1 MSQNINVKIS
11 AYSLHYVLQMF
22 LLKANKQVSRWL
34 ESDFNNKKKVID
46 ENTFLFN
53 ILIKEGLTEKTKVS
67 NITIFIYKRP

>member
-22 LLKANKQVSRWL
+22 LLKENKKVSRWL